1 MLKSKL
7 LLSVALPLALYSVA
21 AEAKLYKWVDEK
33 GETHYG
39 EVIPPEYSGDKK
51 VQIERGMEVQEKPK
65 AATKEKPKDG
75 APQTQEE
82 IERARHDKALLAT
95 YANEGEIDDQLR
107 RSLQPVH
114 ARISGFEMQMKSAQS
129 DLDGYLKEK
138 NAAAAANRPVD
149 KALQEQ
155 IDVATRRVNTLKDDV
170 AAAKADE
177 EKIKA
182 RFAADKARYREL
194 MRQQSGE

>member
-39 EVIPPEYSGDKK
+39 EVIPPEYAGDKK

-65 AATKEKPKDG
+65 AEAKSKPKDA
-75 APQTQEE
+75 APQTAEE
-82 IERARHDKALLAT
+82 IERERHDKALLAT
-95 YANEGEIDDQLR
+95 YANEGEIDDALHR
-107 RSLQPVH
+107 ALQSVN
-114 ARISGFEMQMKSAQS
+114 ARIEGLTLQLNSAQK
-129 DLDGYLKEK
+129 DLDAARKDVASNPSDKGAEAQISQETHHVNNLKAAL
-138 NAAAAANRPVD
+138 AAA
-149 KALQEQ
+149 Q
-155 IDVATRRVNTLKDDV
+155 
-170 AAAKADE
+170 ADAD
-177 EKIKA
+177 KIKA

-194 MRQQSGE
+194 INRQSGE